1 MKTMKFLFFTFLLIS
16 HTIFG
21 QFAGPAGDPSSTAI
35 AHNDPLIVFWG
46 DSIVIQRGA
55 EDISIIGSPLVSYGL
70 PEYALGEVNSNVVS
84 LGDGGIATYYFTA
97 PIQNEN
103 GYDFAIFENGFSD
116 EFLELAFV
124 EVSSDG
130 LNFVRFPA
138 HCFIQDTV
146 QIATYEASGDATK
159 IHNLAGK
166 YRVNFGTP
174 FDLVDLIGNSNLD
187 VNQIHYVRVIDVIG
201 TIDPNFG
208 STDVNG
214 NYINDPYPT
223 AFASGGF
230 DLDAIAVFHM
240 EGAEIHEQVNFND
253 YLPSFSEKGKEFNF
267 NDGEQIE
274 FLICDEMGRRIDDQ
288 EDRFIAPKISGN
300 YFITIVKSGQ
310 IHQERLVVY

>member
-1 MKTMKFLFFTFLLIS
+1 MKFIRILALICIPFHS
-16 HTIFG
+16 FC
-21 QFAGPAGDPSSTAI
+21 QFPGPAGSLNSTAI
-35 AHNDPLIVFWG
+35 NYNDPLIIAWG
-46 DSIVIQRGA
+46 DSVIIQRGV
-55 EDISIIGSPLVSYGL
+55 EDIAVINSPEVTYGL
-70 PEYALGEVNSNVVS
+70 PDYALGEVNSNVVS
-84 LGDGGIATYYFTA
+84 LGDGGIATYFFSL
-97 PIQNEN
+97 PIQNES

-130 LNFVRFPA
+130 LNFIRFPA
-138 HCFIQDTV
+138 HCLLQDTV

-174 FDLVDLIGNSNLD
+174 FELDDLIGSSNLD
-187 VNQIHYVRVIDVIG
+187 VNQIHYVRIIDVIG
-201 TIDPNFG
+201 SIDPNFG
-208 STDVNG
+208 SMDMNG
-214 NYINDPYPT
+214 NLINDPYPT

-240 EGAEIHEQVNFND
+240 EGAEIMEKLKFND

-274 FLICDEMGRRIDDQ
+274 FIICDEMGRKIETQ
-288 EDRFIAPKISGN
+288 ENRFIAPIISGN
-300 YFITIVKSGQ
+300 YFITIVKSAQ
-310 IHQERLVVY
+310 IHQERVVVY